1 MSRPY
6 SNEERR
12 ARLKIFMR
20 RNKIRTT
27 ELAKQTGYS
36 LGYLSTALGSTG
48 VYLPI
53 RIVLEE
59 AGIPEELLPPP
70 KPRKPRKQRR
80 RCAQN
85 DKKIC
90 NSQAQ

>member
-1 MSRPY
+1 MSRLY

-27 ELAKQTGYS
+27 ELARKTGYS
-36 LGYLSTALGSTG
+36 LGYLSTSLGSAG
-48 VYLPI
+48 DYLPV

-59 AGIPEELLPPP
+59 AGIPEELLPPL
-70 KPRKPRKQRR
+70 RPRKQGI
-80 RCAQN
+80 RCAHN